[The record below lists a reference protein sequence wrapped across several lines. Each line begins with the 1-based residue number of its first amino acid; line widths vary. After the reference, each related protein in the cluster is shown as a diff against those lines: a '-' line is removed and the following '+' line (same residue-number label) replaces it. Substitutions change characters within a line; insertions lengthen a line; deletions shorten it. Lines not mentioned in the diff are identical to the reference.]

1 MKKNKEFERED
12 LAVDRDIQL
21 DSDNKQQIVAY
32 LETLFDVNEKFN
44 LQLDSEAGEWVN
56 MYGIYNP
63 LSDFLT
69 VECVISKDNSSESFF
84 YTPTSAESAI
94 IKDLITEKIKE
105 EFGQT
110 PTEFVCDFSHH
121 EEKAYLYYNRTGCE
135 PRPAS
140 AKFKRLKQYC
150 QENGYTVDGSTSIN
164 APISRCGGE
173 LKNIVE
179 YCKARGIRRIV
190 VDEVKDVADTP
201 WETAPILNHLQNNGL
216 VLNVVH
222 CDMEFG
228 RQETQGI
235 NTGEME
241 FGGM

>member
-21 DSDNKQQIVAY
+21 DNANKQQIVAY

-69 VECVISKDNSSESFF
+69 IECVISKDNSSESFF
-84 YTPTSAESAI
+84 YTPTSAEAVL
-94 IKDLITEKIKE
+94 IKGMIAEKIKE

-110 PTEFVCDFSHH
+110 PTEFVCDISHH
-121 EEKAYLYYNRTGCE
+121 EEKAYLYYNRSGSE
-135 PRPAS
+135 PKPVS
-140 AKFKRLKQYC
+140 DKFNRLKQYC
-150 QENGYTVDGSTSIN
+150 QDNGYIIEGSISIN

-173 LKNIVE
+173 LRNMVE
-179 YCKARGIRRIV
+179 YCKVRGIRRIV
-190 VDEVKDVADTP
+190 VDEMKDVADTP
-201 WETAPILNHLQNNGL
+201 WETARILNHLQDNGL

-228 RQETQGI
+228 QQNQRGSEI
-235 NTGEME
+235 GEME
-241 FGGM
+241 IGGM

>member
-21 DSDNKQQIVAY
+21 DNANKQQIVAY
-32 LETLFDVNEKFN
+32 FETLFDVNEKFN

-56 MYGIYNP
+56 LYGIYNP

-69 VECVISKDNSSESFF
+69 IECVISKDNSSESFF
-84 YTPTSAESAI
+84 YTPTSAEAVL
-94 IKDLITEKIKE
+94 IKGMIAEKIKE

-110 PTEFVCDFSHH
+110 PTEFVCDISHH
-121 EEKAYLYYNRTGCE
+121 EEKAYLYYNRSGSE
-135 PRPAS
+135 PKPVS
-140 AKFKRLKQYC
+140 DKFNRLKQYC
-150 QENGYTVDGSTSIN
+150 QDNGYIIEGSISIN

-173 LKNIVE
+173 LRNMVE
-179 YCKARGIRRIV
+179 YCKVRGIRRII
-190 VDEVKDVADTP
+190 VDEMKDVADTP
-201 WETAPILNHLQNNGL
+201 WETARILNHLQDNGL

-228 RQETQGI
+228 QQNHRESEI
-235 NTGEME
+235 GEME
-241 FGGM
+241 IGGM

>member
-1 MKKNKEFERED
+1 MKKDKEFERED

-21 DSDNKQQIVAY
+21 DSENKQQIVVY

-84 YTPTSAESAI
+84 YTPTTAESAL
-94 IKDLITEKIKE
+94 IKELIAEKIKE

-110 PTEFVCDFSHH
+110 PTEFVCDLAHH
-121 EEKAYLYYNRTGCE
+121 EEKAYLYYNRSGCDT
-135 PRPAS
+135 RPSS
-140 AKFKRLKQYC
+140 AKFNRLKQYC

-164 APISRCGGE
+164 APMSRSGGE
-173 LKNIVE
+173 LRSMVV
-179 YCKARGIRRIV
+179 YCKSRGIRRIV
-190 VDEVKDVADTP
+190 VDEMKDVADTP
-201 WETAPILNHLQNNGL
+201 WETARILNHLQNNGL

-222 CDMEFG
+222 CDMVFG
-228 RQETQGI
+228 QQKTQGI
-235 NTGEME
+235 ETGEIE